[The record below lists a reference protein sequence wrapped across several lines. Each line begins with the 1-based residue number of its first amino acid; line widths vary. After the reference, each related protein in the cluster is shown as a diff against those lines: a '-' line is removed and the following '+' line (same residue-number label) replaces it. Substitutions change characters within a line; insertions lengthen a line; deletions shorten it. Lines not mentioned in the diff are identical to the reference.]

1 MSQSRPT
8 LSSPSRECPVVD
20 GVRQIQRIAVRNAEV
35 GAFLS
40 TARCQPGKAHRRCL
54 VLSRS
59 RRADGIQ
66 R

>member
-35 GAFLS
+35 GAFRS
-40 TARCQPGKAHRRCL
+40 TAHCQPGKGAPSVL